1 MQENQT
7 QFSAEEPFFES
18 PGSLPQEE
26 RVVAPKVPFFRRRK
40 TIIFTIL
47 VATVLLLC
55 ILYFVN
61 LIVERN
67 RRLGEAPE
75 VNITAPAAQADNQ
88 FVQDV
93 EKLRAQLQSADP
105 SQVELQP
112 PALDLFIRLDQDER

>member
-1 MQENQT
+1 MQDNQT

-40 TIIFTIL
+40 TVLFLILVVTLALMTIL
-47 VATVLLLC
+47 YA
-55 ILYFVN
+55 VN

-67 RRLGEAPE
+67 RKLGEAPE
-75 VNITAPAAQADNQ
+75 VTITAPSTQADNQ
-88 FVQDV
+88 FVRDV
-93 EKLRAQLQSADP
+93 EELKAQLKAADP

-112 PALDLFIRLDQDER
+112 PALDFTIRLDQPER